1 MVKTFIVHNFL
12 SVAERYEISNIKY
25 WKKETLIELYFFKT
39 NRFVVTKTIT
49 FQTIENKTIFR
60 FDKSLFPLLL

>member
-12 SVAERYEISNIKY
+12 SVAERYEMSNIKY

-49 FQTIENKTIFR
+49 FQY
-60 FDKSLFPLLL
+60 